1 MLSADAR
8 FTVASLNRLKDAAR
22 KGRRIVVWVGAG
34 LIYPLD
40 TTLQSKCDKHS
51 PEMSQTSQTIMGS
64 RWSTR
69 NPPGQVED
77 RVTGAG
83 IGSLVFHSIRLRSL
97 SIA

>member
-40 TTLQSKCDKHS
+40 TTLQSKYDKHS
-51 PEMSQTSQTIMGS
+51 PEMSLTSQTILRS

-69 NPPGQVED
+69 KPTQNSSNYA
-77 RVTGAG
+77 R
-83 IGSLVFHSIRLRSL
+83 ISIPSYLTRHC
-97 SIA
+97 